1 MASLGRLTPNSNLQ
15 LILGC
20 VDFLR
25 LLTAFIL
32 DMVSEVDYVGPFVD
46 ESYLMRLEK
55 GEKQKTIALGGL
67 TDTALREYKEKDQG
81 T

>member
-1 MASLGRLTPNSNLQ
+1 MASLTPNSNLQ

-20 VDFLR
+20 VDLHSY
-25 LLTAFIL
+25 L
-32 DMVSEVDYVGPFVD
+32 DMVSEVGYVGPFVY

-55 GEKQKTIALGGL
+55 GEKQKTIALGGF

>member
-1 MASLGRLTPNSNLQ
+1 
-15 LILGC
+15 
-20 VDFLR
+20 
-25 LLTAFIL
+25 
-32 DMVSEVDYVGPFVD
+32 MVSEVDYVGPFVD